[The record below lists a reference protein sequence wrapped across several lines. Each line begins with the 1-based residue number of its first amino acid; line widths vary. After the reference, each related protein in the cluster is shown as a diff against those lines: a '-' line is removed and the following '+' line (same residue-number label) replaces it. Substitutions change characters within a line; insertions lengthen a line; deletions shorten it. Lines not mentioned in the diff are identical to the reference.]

1 MATEDDQNPSDSTV
15 DIERF
20 LDELDA
26 GGVGGPNRASHVFAR
41 VGDSALPRLVAAMQV
56 SRGII
61 RLRAALMLGDTRS
74 ARAIEPLIAAL
85 RDDDPR
91 MRAAAAVALGKIAD
105 SQAFEPLPRAISDGV
120 AFVACNAVSALGK
133 LDDVRV
139 VETLYEAVTTHQA
152 YTVRDVAALEL
163 LGRGESGQR
172 AVNEALTHPD
182 AATRAAAFRAIG
194 RAGEARAFPSV
205 LAPST

>member
-1 MATEDDQNPSDSTV
+1 MATEDAQNPGDSTA

-41 VGDSALPRLVAAMQV
+41 FGDSALPRLVAAMQV

-91 MRAAAAVALGKIAD
+91 MRATAAVALGKIAD
-105 SQAFEPLPRAISDGV
+105 SQAFEPLSRAISDGV
-120 AFVACNAVSALGK
+120 AFVACTAVSALGK

-139 VETLYEAVTTHQA
+139 VETLDEAVTTHPE
-152 YTVRDVAALEL
+152 YTVRDVAALVL

-172 AVNEALTHPD
+172 AVNEALT
-182 AATRAAAFRAIG
+182 TQMRLL
-194 RAGEARAFPSV
+194 V
-205 LAPST
+205 LQRCGPLVAQGKRGLSPR